1 MQRLEQ
7 IEQDKQAMEVRLGA
21 MQTDIAEKKIKKNK
35 NGMCRHGKTMR
46 NLQSQ
51 DPIAR
56 ETVMLEITDANQK
69 SKEYTWI

>member
-7 IEQDKQAMEVRLGA
+7 MEQDKRAMEARLGA
-21 MQTDIAEKKIKKNK
+21 MQTDIAEKKMKKNK

-51 DPIAR
+51 DSIAR

>member
-7 IEQDKQAMEVRLGA
+7 MEQDKRAMEARLGA
-21 MQTDIAEKKIKKNK
+21 MQTDIAEKKMKKNK